1 MPSINWLNQC
11 CIMRTVPN
19 IFGFY
24 GIATAD
30 LLPSQSFV
38 PLNQVIH
45 SIISSQYGIVS
56 NANMLTSLET
66 WNGCSILLFSTL
78 RKQSNHKA
86 TTTATLTQFTF
97 PNTNNILYRSSTSNL
112 LVNHLLPA
120 SIVYS
125 LNTHYIPQINST
137 LHIVLTTTMGF
148 RKAFHSVARIF
159 STKDK
164 KVAKQKNTTKSRKLT
179 KSQYPSKTTN
189 STKKR
194 VKNLVEFLTG
204 SKSRRYSTESAP
216 ESETLVGSSN
226 PSSTSNHRVETF
238 EQVPDHAG
246 AENTNRYQIEDG
258 LTGPSSAQNVLP
270 VSMATVVG
278 NQFVE
283 GVEDAEL
290 AALPSEPPTPAIKSV
305 PDGALN
311 DINDQSVEVV
321 EAADPAIFDND
332 DVIDSQDPTVETVNN
347 GADAAEYAAPIFNE
361 NTEDNV
367 LAVVTTELSIDV
379 PENFHLV
386 FEPLATPNENGVLQV
401 LSEPEV
407 TEQIGS
413 DTSTPGSIQMPSAEV
428 SPSIEASIQSYEG
441 SINNIDGS
449 AIQDESITSNEEVGV
464 FSEENPVAFPDHID
478 GYHLNGRF
486 APATTVP
493 HKARSFCGRIFT
505 APQPEE
511 RAWNEDEYTEDV
523 VRQRR
528 NSAPGNLVSPDSH
541 YPTRRRASLTPS
553 DAENEAMFNDPNN
566 YIDHDDSDMYIEP
579 KLNIYPSVFVEPAVP
594 MIDAPLNDPERGASL
609 PISESEITYA
619 HVVSPIASDSAS
631 GSLSPNEP
639 DSLEQGAFMLELGGR
654 FSLEHANR
662 KTFLSELRN
671 TFPVEQDSSDVV
683 DEQTEEVIV
692 PQKANQPCETHAEEI
707 VRMYRIPRYS
717 QFRSVFP
724 PPGLSFPWGPHNPI
738 PTRID
743 NFRGNDPWLPTPW
756 TDPDAYHQLN
766 GIQRRWVQLEV
777 LYQTRL
783 FWLDMN
789 FKAVIHLEENL
800 ASKLYAFNNFCG
812 WYGCQAEK
820 CKHSKVDGR
829 LFFFDLHSYYTSW
842 KNLRDEQLLLDNEP
856 SSDYAVHEPET
867 NASTVEQTALHEQEA
882 RVQQARE
889 QEASQVEPADDH
901 YADLNSSL
909 QFAQSV
915 KLARREMMSLMDSEI
930 AVVKVNSVVIQEV
943 LARNEAQHVE
953 SKPPQLPN
961 AQFDLALINTQ
972 AQPKQSRWAEVFK
985 AQQENGCEKA
995 EVSQDVVPNTSEN
1008 PVPVGNFGL
1017 KMIDFSVLPKQ
1028 SRFTEFFPTQPKS
1041 EPEAAQDSVV
1051 EKTPEDPAPQAHFGL
1066 QMIETSLQPR
1076 KSRFTSLFGAQT
1088 TTDQGIAPAQT
1099 SDSEESMEPLG
1110 SLGGNNKDQVSTR
1123 DTSVEPTQ
1131 SLSFSLEAHAVSD
1144 IDLAYE
1150 EEEGD
1155 LYSASPLRG
1164 PSPASI
1170 MPNQSSPVPAP
1181 EEFMNSSLASKH
1193 HGSWQ
1198 FYDDQGSLLDD
1209 HVENVGDFV
1218 IEDTMEGVGE
1228 DLAFVFGQVEFP
1240 IDSPHEE
1247 SREMLDG
1254 EPWIIIR
1261 LEDSP
1266 GDIDFEEVPEGVE
1279 LLQDFYEDGWPVDEG
1294 GEHDMTQTI
1303 REGLEEENPKVIKI
1317 VSDFEYYANSP
1328 DSGWEAPEDSD
1339 ATESDSKDSD
1349 EDGGDTESDFESP
1362 DTDEDSDTAETKAW
1376 ESNKKDNDPNP
1387 EAQELVTID
1396 EDTEPKY
1403 QFSRTPI
1410 QARPAL
1416 SGLALSF
1423 QEFTSREVGYHV
1435 NAHPGFTNDPDAFMD
1450 SEPLPIMQKDA
1461 NMVHC
1466 SNIIRQINLARDEL
1480 IDRWLNKEDYYDPDG
1495 PTCRYVLKEGE
1506 KYGERVCENMPQA
1519 LALRIQDSE
1528 NQLWAGGATFTKI
1541 ALANKPKGPEE
1552 TMSFDLDFALPGQ
1565 LNNRWKPAFIAKCVK
1580 DIDITKPSLFLGEND
1595 LSAFDEN
1602 KSTF

>member
-1 MPSINWLNQC
+1 
-11 CIMRTVPN
+11 
-19 IFGFY
+19 
-24 GIATAD
+24 
-30 LLPSQSFV
+30 
-38 PLNQVIH
+38 
-45 SIISSQYGIVS
+45 
-56 NANMLTSLET
+56 
-66 WNGCSILLFSTL
+66 
-78 RKQSNHKA
+78 
-86 TTTATLTQFTF
+86 
-97 PNTNNILYRSSTSNL
+97 
-112 LVNHLLPA
+112 
-120 SIVYS
+120 
-125 LNTHYIPQINST
+125 
-137 LHIVLTTTMGF
+137 MGF
-148 RKAFHSVARIF
+148 RKAFRSFARI
-159 STKDK
+159 SSAKDK

-189 STKKR
+189 STKNR

-204 SKSRRYSTESAP
+204 SRSRRRSTESAP
-216 ESETLVGSSN
+216 ESETLVGSSY
-226 PSSTSNHRVETF
+226 SFSTGNHIVEIF
-238 EQVPDHAG
+238 EQVLDHAG
-246 AENTNRYQIEDG
+246 AENTNRYRIEDG
-258 LTGPSSAQNVLP
+258 LSGPSSAQNFLP

-278 NQFVE
+278 NQSVE

-305 PDGALN
+305 PDGDLN

-321 EAADPAIFDND
+321 EAAGPAIFVND
-332 DVIDSQDPTVETVNN
+332 DVVGSQDPTVETVNN
-347 GADAAEYAAPIFNE
+347 GADAAEYVAPIFNE
-361 NTEDNV
+361 NTEDNI
-367 LAVVTTELSIDV
+367 LAVVKTEFSIDV
-379 PENFHLV
+379 SEIFHLV
-386 FEPLATPNENGVLQV
+386 FEPLATPNENGVSQV
-401 LSEPEV
+401 VSESEV

-413 DTSTPGSIQMPSAEV
+413 DTSTPDSIQIPSAEV
-428 SPSIEASIQSYEG
+428 SPSIEASFQLSEG

-449 AIQDESITSNEEVGV
+449 AIQDVLITSNEEVGV
-464 FSEENPVAFPDHID
+464 FSEENPVAFPDHND
-478 GYHLNGRF
+478 GYHLNPRF
-486 APATTVP
+486 APAYTVP

-505 APQPEE
+505 APEPEE

-541 YPTRRRASLTPS
+541 YPTRRRASRTPS

-579 KLNIYPSVFVEPAVP
+579 KLNMYPSVFVEPAVP

-639 DSLEQGAFMLELGGR
+639 DSVEQEAFMLELGGR
-654 FSLEHANR
+654 FSWEHANR
-662 KTFLSELRN
+662 ETFLSELRN

-683 DEQTEEVIV
+683 DEQTGEVIV
-692 PQKANQPCETHAEEI
+692 PHKVNQPGETHAEDI
-707 VRMYRIPRYS
+707 VRMYIIPRYS

-724 PPGLSFPWGPHNPI
+724 PPGLSFLWGPHNPI

-743 NFRGNDPWLPTPW
+743 DFRGNDPWLPTPW
-756 TDPDAYHQLN
+756 TDPVAYHQLN

-783 FWLDMN
+783 FWLGMN
-789 FKAVIHLEENL
+789 FKAVIHLEENP

-856 SSDYAVHEPET
+856 SSDYAAHEPET
-867 NASTVEQTALHEQEA
+867 NTNTLEQTALHEQEA

-915 KLARREMMSLMDSEI
+915 KLARREMMSLMYSEI
-930 AVVKVNSVVIQEV
+930 AVVKANSVVIQEV

-961 AQFDLALINTQ
+961 AQFGLALINTQ

-985 AQQENGCEKA
+985 SQQENGCEKT
-995 EVSQDVVPNTSEN
+995 EVSQDVIPNISEN

-1041 EPEAAQDSVV
+1041 EQAAAQVSVV
-1051 EKTPEDPAPQAHFGL
+1051 EKTPEGPAPQAHFGL

-1076 KSRFTSLFGAQT
+1076 KLRFASLFGAQT
-1088 TTDQGIAPAQT
+1088 TIDQGIAPAQT

-1110 SLGGNNKDQVSTR
+1110 SLGGSNKDQVSTR
-1123 DTSVEPTQ
+1123 DTSVEPPQ
-1131 SLSFSLEAHAVSD
+1131 SFSFSLEAHAVSD
-1144 IDLAYE
+1144 IDLADE

-1164 PSPASI
+1164 PSPA
-1170 MPNQSSPVPAP
+1170 P

-1193 HGSWQ
+1193 QGSWQ
-1198 FYDDQGSLLDD
+1198 LYDDQGSLLDD

-1228 DLAFVFGQVEFP
+1228 DLAFVLGQVEFP

-1247 SREMLDG
+1247 SREMFDW

-1261 LEDSP
+1261 IEESP
-1266 GDIDFEEVPEGVE
+1266 GDVDFEEVPEGVE

-1294 GEHDMTQTI
+1294 GEHDMAQTI
-1303 REGLEEENPKVIKI
+1303 REGLEEENAKVIKI
-1317 VSDFEYYANSP
+1317 ISDFEYYANSP

-1339 ATESDSKDSD
+1339 ATESGSEDSN
-1349 EDGGDTESDFESP
+1349 EDGGDTEPDSESQES
-1362 DTDEDSDTAETKAW
+1362 DEDT
-1376 ESNKKDNDPNP
+1376 
-1387 EAQELVTID
+1387 QELARID

-1423 QEFTSREVGYHV
+1423 QESTSREDGYHV
-1435 NAHPGFTNDPDAFMD
+1435 NAHPGFTNDPDSFIN

-1466 SNIIRQINLARDEL
+1466 SNIIRQIDLARDEL
-1480 IDRWLNKEDYYDPDG
+1480 VDRWLNKEDYYDPDG

-1519 LALRIQDSE
+1519 LALRIQDAE
-1528 NQLWAGGATFTKI
+1528 NKLWAGGATFAKI
-1541 ALANKPKGPEE
+1541 ALANKSKVPKE
-1552 TMSFDLDFALPGQ
+1552 TMTFDLDFALPGQ

-1595 LSAFDEN
+1595 LSASDEN